1 MQGIKETTVYV
12 LVEIQNC
19 YGVDLPVFV
28 DVFSDEEFSHRI
40 RLERERK
47 TEFKYEV
54 IPWLLYDF

>member
-19 YGVDLPVFV
+19 YGVDMMIFE
-28 DVFSDEEFSHRI
+28 DIFSDEETAHRI